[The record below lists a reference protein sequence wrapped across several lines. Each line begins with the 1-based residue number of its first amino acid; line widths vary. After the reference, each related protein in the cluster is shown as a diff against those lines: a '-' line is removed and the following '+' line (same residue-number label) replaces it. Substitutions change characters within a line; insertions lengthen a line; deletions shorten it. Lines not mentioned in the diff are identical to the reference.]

1 MNEIVFVVQSIIL
14 FIPALIANSGAVI
27 TGGHFVI
34 DRGRKFIDGRRIL
47 GNGKTLSGYAGGIA
61 IGTFTGFIIY
71 LISGIFNYALGTY
84 GTPADAIVIPFIMAT
99 GSLTGDIAGSF
110 VKRRI
115 GIDRGGKGGLLDQ
128 WPFALMAFLFLY
140 AFERPFFMDH
150 YFYVTMIVILV
161 IVPPI
166 HRAVNIIGYR
176 MHKKDVPW

>member
-1 MNEIVFVVQSIIL
+1 MAVIQSIIM

-34 DRGRKFIDGRRIL
+34 DRGKKFFDGRRIL
-47 GNGKTLSGYAGGIA
+47 GNGKTLSGYLGGIG
-61 IGTFTGFIIY
+61 IGTITGFIIY
-71 LISGIFNYALGTY
+71 LISGAFGYALGTY
-84 GTPADAIVIPFIMAT
+84 GNVYGALMIPLVMAT

-110 VKRRI
+110 IKRRI

-140 AFERPFFMDH
+140 IFERSYFMLH
-150 YFYVTMIVILV
+150 YVYLPMIVILV